1 MLTRR
6 ALSQRTSLRILQ
18 LMSDEIA
25 DETRTDDSGTDDVGN
40 ADTKGC
46 GKDGVFD
53 INRRWTMI

>member
-1 MLTRR
+1 
-6 ALSQRTSLRILQ
+6 
-18 LMSDEIA
+18 MSDEIA